1 MFGGGKFA
9 GSVSSDCFGV
19 IDFHGGTLSAF
30 GSVGRVAFFAR
41 IGAALLARI
50 GDALFTGNDGRFFTS
65 GYLFVDK
72 P

>member
-1 MFGGGKFA
+1 MFGDGKFA

-41 IGAALLARI
+41 IGAALLA
-50 GDALFTGNDGRFFTS
+50 GNDGRFFTS